1 MHPVAS
7 AAPRLFSSPL
17 PVSIQFIINNW
28 YLFLAL
34 GVVLTLLVAAPL
46 RQRLAGIRS
55 LTPAEAIQVMNHED
69 GVVVDVCEPK
79 EFANGHIVHALN
91 IPLSNLSARV
101 GELEKH
107 RQRPIILGC
116 RSGNRSLQAAFLLHK
131 RGFTKV
137 YSLAGGLS
145 AWQRDNLPVE
155 K

>member
-55 LTPAEAIQVMNHED
+55 LTPAEAIQVMNRED

-79 EFANGHIVHALN
+79 EFAEWPHRPRAEH
-91 IPLSNLSARV
+91 SAV
-101 GELEKH
+101 EPG
-107 RQRPIILGC
+107 G
-116 RSGNRSLQAAFLLHK
+116 A
-131 RGFTKV
+131 RG
-137 YSLAGGLS
+137 
-145 AWQRDNLPVE
+145 
-155 K
+155 